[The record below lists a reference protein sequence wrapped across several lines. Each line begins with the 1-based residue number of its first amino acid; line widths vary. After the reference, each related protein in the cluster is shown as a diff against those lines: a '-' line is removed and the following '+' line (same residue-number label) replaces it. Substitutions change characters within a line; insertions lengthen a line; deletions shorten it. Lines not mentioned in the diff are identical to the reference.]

1 MVPEPRYHGFL
12 EGGGSPS
19 TNLVD
24 LGLPSGLLWARS
36 NVGARTLEE
45 AGLYFSWGNLIGHA
59 EGSGYDF
66 SQEVYDTTPAAA
78 ITDNLSLSQDA
89 ARANLGAP
97 WRMPTAAEFQELYD
111 NCTSEWTTINGV
123 AGRLFTSNVNG
134 NTLFFPAAGNYNGT
148 SLISRRSSGYYWSS
162 TYYSATSALFLY
174 FNSSIVNPQ
183 NNNNRRYGFSVRAVV
198 DPALLTRSVISPMD
212 SDLKKDISPMNSDLE
227 KAKSDIIETMI
238 EDESR

>member
-24 LGLPSGLLWARS
+24 LGLPSGLLWASR
-36 NVGARTLEE
+36 NVGARVPEE

-66 SQEVYDTTPAAA
+66 SQAEYNTTPAAA
-78 ITDNLSLSQDA
+78 ITANLSLSQDA

-97 WRMPTAAEFQELYD
+97 YRMPIAAEFQELYD
-111 NCTSEWTTINGV
+111 NCTSEWTRINGV
-123 AGRLFTSNVNG
+123 NGRLFTSNVNG
-134 NTLFFPAAGNYNGT
+134 NTLFFPAAGDYDGT
-148 SLISRRSSGYYWSS
+148 SINTRGSSGFYWPS
-162 TYYSATSALFLY
+162 TYFSATNARCLY
-174 FNSSIVNPQ
+174 FNGSNVIPQ
-183 NNNNRRYGFSVRAVV
+183 YNYSRRLGFPVRAVV

-212 SDLKKDISPMNSDLE
+212 SDLEKDISPMDSDLE